1 MLKRLLTLFVVVPI
15 GIILIVLAVTN
26 RQPVRIDVPP
36 YVGDAPF
43 FSFSVPLFALV
54 FLAVLVLSAGFSL
67 ALAQE
72 ELSRLTERM
81 DFTEKLLM
89 SGDEEAPPAKDSP

>member
-1 MLKRLLTLFVVVPI
+1 MISLVALFIIFAAVI
-15 GIILIVLAVTN
+15 GSTAMMGIMAYFLN
-26 RQPVRIDVPP
+26 RIRKLEGNGFGDLPMGSSSDQLSRIQED
-36 YVGDAPF
+36 
-43 FSFSVPLFALV
+43 LF
-54 FLAVLVLSAGFSL
+54 
-67 ALAQE
+67 LAQE

>member
-1 MLKRLLTLFVVVPI
+1 MISLVALLIIFAAVIGSTAMMGILFYF
-15 GIILIVLAVTN
+15 LN
-26 RQPVRIDVPP
+26 RIRQLEGRATGDLPTGGLSEQLSRIQED
-36 YVGDAPF
+36 
-43 FSFSVPLFALV
+43 LF
-54 FLAVLVLSAGFSL
+54 
-67 ALAQE
+67 LAQE